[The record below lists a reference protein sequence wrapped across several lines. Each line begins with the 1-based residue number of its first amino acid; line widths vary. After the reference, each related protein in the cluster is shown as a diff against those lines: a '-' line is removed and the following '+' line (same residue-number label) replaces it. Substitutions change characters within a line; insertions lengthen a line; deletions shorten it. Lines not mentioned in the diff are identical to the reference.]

1 MTIVSKMN
9 NHIEK
14 NVVREIEIMRNL
26 EKQQPAEGILKSS
39 DWGSSKT
46 YKVTC
51 SCGDDTHSHNL
62 WVEADAFSVSV
73 TVYTQLKSKWYSM
86 TRWKQIWNLLTKGYI
101 EVEECIML
109 SEQQAYNYANTLLL
123 AVKDVRKFIYENS
136 KTNS

>member
-26 EKQQPAEGILKSS
+26 EKQQPAEGILKNN

-51 SCGDDTHSHNL
+51 SCGDDNHSHNI
-62 WVEADAFSVSV
+62 WIESDDHGVSV
-73 TVYTQLKSKWYSM
+73 TISTQLKSKWWSI
-86 TRWKQIWNLLTKGYI
+86 TRWKQIWNLLTKGFV
-101 EVEECIML
+101 EVEECVIL
-109 SEQQAYNYANTLLL
+109 SEQQAYNYANALLW
-123 AVKDVRKFIYENS
+123 AVNDVQEFINA
-136 KTNS
+136 NR